1 MNKQLIVLC
10 LINCLCLQEPRSGV
24 RAALADIHG
33 VHLMYVAEI
42 VPPAETAVVAF
53 EGSFVPDTESEVSS
67 GQPQPISGR
76 HLVT

>member
-1 MNKQLIVLC
+1 M
-10 LINCLCLQEPRSGV
+10 

-42 VPPAETAVVAF
+42 VPPVETAVVAF
-53 EGSFVPDTESEVSS
+53 ESEVSS
-67 GQPQPISGR
+67 GGQPISNR

>member
-1 MNKQLIVLC
+1 M
-10 LINCLCLQEPRSGV
+10 

-67 GQPQPISGR
+67 AVAVGGQSAAGIWSR
-76 HLVT
+76 DRSAHL

>member
-1 MNKQLIVLC
+1 M
-10 LINCLCLQEPRSGV
+10 
-24 RAALADIHG
+24 RAALADIPG

-42 VPPAETAVVAF
+42 LPPVETAVVAF

-67 GQPQPISGR
+67 GQPISGR

>member
-1 MNKQLIVLC
+1 M
-10 LINCLCLQEPRSGV
+10 

-67 GQPQPISGR
+67 AVGGQSAAGIWSR
-76 HLVT
+76 DRSAHL

>member
-1 MNKQLIVLC
+1 M
-10 LINCLCLQEPRSGV
+10 

-67 GQPQPISGR
+67 AVDSQSAAGIWSR
-76 HLVT
+76 DRSARL

>member
-1 MNKQLIVLC
+1 M
-10 LINCLCLQEPRSGV
+10 

-53 EGSFVPDTESEVSS
+53 EGSFVPDTESEVGSW
-67 GQPQPISGR
+67 QPISGR

>member
-1 MNKQLIVLC
+1 M
-10 LINCLCLQEPRSGV
+10 
-24 RAALADIHG
+24 RAALADIPD

-42 VPPAETAVVAF
+42 VPPVETAVVAF

-67 GQPQPISGR
+67 QCSGRPISGR

>member
-1 MNKQLIVLC
+1 M
-10 LINCLCLQEPRSGV
+10 

-53 EGSFVPDTESEVSS
+53 EGSFVPDTESEVSG

>member
-1 MNKQLIVLC
+1 M
-10 LINCLCLQEPRSGV
+10 

-53 EGSFVPDTESEVSS
+53 EGSFVPDTESEVCS
-67 GQPQPISGR
+67 GRPISGR